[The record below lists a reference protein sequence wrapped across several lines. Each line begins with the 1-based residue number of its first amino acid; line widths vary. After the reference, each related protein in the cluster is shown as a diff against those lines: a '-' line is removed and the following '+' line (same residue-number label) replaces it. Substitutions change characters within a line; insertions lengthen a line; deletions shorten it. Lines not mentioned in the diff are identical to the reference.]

1 MIRHIDVMNWFNSQ
15 IDKTPNADAI
25 RWVLDHWQEVHSAS
39 EAKISSSMLI
49 TINRQIKK
57 ISTGKQRAYRKA
69 LTELISYLSE
79 NLQWSIPEK
88 EKRILQDAAN
98 KWFED
103 VKAQAANS
111 ERLINLHQKKL
122 ECIVKKTFEVNS
134 AVLVVTLLL
143 ETAPITLPSI
153 FYLLTH
159 PDVLEIGD
167 GQATICYPVSLE
179 DKEQQNQYVRYK
191 LSALSY
197 RLLKDYF
204 DIGNFPKNIRELRS
218 SISKYLSSAP
228 FYMENITDNQLL
240 KMVTCYWQKQFPHFF
255 VKDFINPSKQF
266 ALPPSRYLAANQP
279 LKKSVKVKSN
289 ALFNSIVS
297 LDINIGNKQKWPHKK
312 LLKEYKKIGKKAIL
326 QQVEGE
332 PQMVWSQDNILPQL
346 YYLYV
351 IELIKFGG
359 VKADTLEISSIETY
373 TSGDDYL
380 NQHPLSFDNAI
391 SEDGVNSWANSF
403 YENAESETVR
413 LHLFY
418 FLRFMAEQE
427 LTDAL
432 DIDAFQSV
440 HLPKNVDANQVT
452 VQELDSIIKLL
463 LDCNPESKLQQ
474 LFCLVVVIL
483 SFHGC
488 LRRGEIL
495 RLRMCDI
502 ALNEPKGSLFRITIT
517 RTSEGRPKN
526 GKARVVHVELPPEQA
541 KLLRLLLKIKDKAHH
556 LDPLMGFSGELLSSR
571 ERQYILPVTRAIKS
585 ICGQLARFH
594 HLRHGGAFVLT
605 NQLINLFCAVEY
617 TPSCRYL
624 SELLQISFV
633 KKRFSYWLEN
643 RPIELINS
651 VVALDQVA
659 NMIGHSLFET
669 TRNSYLHGH
678 EWIIDY
684 FTPVA
689 LQYSKAMLRYLLGL
703 NMGSN
708 DISRRIKLLLK
719 SDCTNIQHSLHN
731 NVFLFSSRVNEMVV
745 NNAGRLSWLSDK
757 PADFK
762 SANLLNSWLINL
774 AHQSGT
780 SFDLLTQYYLKPS
793 NSDLLL
799 MWKELSQLKLL
810 IYRNKVSLKYTKP
823 TYKLINKLLQNI
835 DIENHSFEVKLTK
848 RDALNYKAV
857 FELPEFSM
865 FKRQF
870 TLFKNAKTVGTKQ
883 QLFIEDQFFIG
894 KEKLM
899 VESLT
904 TGKSKVLVK
913 LELKDFSVKKL
924 INLYKKIF

>member
-1 MIRHIDVMNWFNSQ
+1 MIRHTDVMNWFNSQ
-15 IDKTPNADAI
+15 IDKTPNVDAI
-25 RWVLDHWQEVHSAS
+25 RWVLDHWQEVHTTS

-49 TINRQIKK
+49 AINRKIKK
-57 ISTGKQRAYRKA
+57 ISTGKQKLYRKSLA
-69 LTELISYLSE
+69 ELISYLSE

-88 EKRILQDAAN
+88 EKRVLQDAAN

-103 VKAQAANS
+103 VRAQSAS
-111 ERLINLHQKKL
+111 SDRLVSLHHKNL
-122 ECIVKKTFEVNS
+122 ECIVKQLFEVNS
-134 AVLVVTLLL
+134 AVLSVTLLL

-153 FYLLTH
+153 FYVITH

-179 DKEQQNQYVRYK
+179 DKEQQNQYARYK

-218 SISKYLSSAP
+218 SINKYLSSAP

-266 ALPPSRYLAANQP
+266 SLPPSRYLATNQP
-279 LKKSVKVKSN
+279 LKKPVKIKSN

-297 LDINIGNKQKWPHKK
+297 LDINVGNKQKWPHKK
-312 LLKEYKKIGKKAIL
+312 LLKEYKKTGKKAIL

-359 VKADTLEISSIETY
+359 VKADKLEISSIETY

-391 SEDGVNSWANSF
+391 SEDCVNSWANSF

-432 DIDAFQSV
+432 DINTFQSV
-440 HLPKNVDANQVT
+440 HLPKNVDANLVT
-452 VQELDSIIKLL
+452 AQELDSIIKIL

-483 SFHGC
+483 SFHAC

-502 ALNEPKGSLFRITIT
+502 ALNEPKGSLFRLTIT
-517 RTSEGRPKN
+517 RTYEGRPKN

-556 LDPLMGFSGELLSSR
+556 LDSLIGFSGELLSSR
-571 ERQYILPVTRAIKS
+571 ERQYILPVTRSIKFV
-585 ICGQLARFH
+585 CGQLARFH
-594 HLRHGGAFVLT
+594 HLRHGGVFVLT
-605 NQLINLFCAVEY
+605 NQLITLFCDVEC
-617 TPSCRYL
+617 TLSCRYL
-624 SELLQISFV
+624 SELLQMSFI

-651 VVALDQVA
+651 VVALDQVG

-678 EWIIDY
+678 EWIVDY
-684 FTPVA
+684 FTPA
-689 LQYSKAMLRYLLGL
+689 KQEYSKPMLRYLFAL
-703 NMGSN
+703 NIGSN
-708 DISRRIKLLLK
+708 DISRRIKLLAK
-719 SDCTNIQHSLHN
+719 SEQTNISLSSGN
-731 NVFLFSSRVNEMVV
+731 NTILLCRRVNEMVV
-745 NNAGRLSWLSDK
+745 NNAGGLSWLSGEAIKVEDTNFLK
-757 PADFK
+757 CWLV
-762 SANLLNSWLINL
+762 NLDQ
-774 AHQSGT
+774 QSDA
-780 SFDLLTQYYLKPS
+780 SFDLITQYYLKPLS
-793 NSDLLL
+793 GDLLL
-799 MWKELSQLKLL
+799 TWKELSQLKLL
-810 IYRNKVSLKYTKP
+810 IYRNKPCLKYTKSI
-823 TYKLINKLLQNI
+823 YKLINKLINNI

-848 RDALNYKAV
+848 RDALNYKSV

-870 TLFKNAKTVGTKQ
+870 TLFKNGKTTSAKK

-894 KEKLM
+894 KEKLI
-899 VESLT
+899 VEPLIR
-904 TGKSKVLVK
+904 GKSKVQVK
-913 LELKDFSVKKL
+913 LELNNFLEEKL
-924 INLYKKIF
+924 LNIYQKIF